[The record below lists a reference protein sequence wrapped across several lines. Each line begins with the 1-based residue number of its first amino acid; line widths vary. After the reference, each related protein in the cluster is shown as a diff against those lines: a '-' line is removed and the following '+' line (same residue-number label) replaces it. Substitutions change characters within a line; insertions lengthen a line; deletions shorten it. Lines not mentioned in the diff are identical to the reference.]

1 MNDTQ
6 QLQTGD
12 DLALDALSEASQN
25 TPALPA
31 NDTPMSEAEE
41 SDKLAETLTALQN
54 VIEKNA
60 IELEKTKTELKEK
73 RQELKNVFDNDISLV
88 EAKEEADKH
97 KEQVRERQAKLQA
110 DPQVTSLKI
119 EIKEVNQRKK
129 EIEEALSNHLIN
141 YNKMTDSTSF
151 DTSDGDQW
159 EFSLKAKVKG
169 KPKS

>member
-1 MNDTQ
+1 MNDTNDP
-6 QLQTGD
+6 QLQSGD
-12 DLALDALSEASQN
+12 DLALAALSQTDQN
-25 TPALPA
+25 IALNSDDEVA
-31 NDTPMSEAEE
+31 E

-60 IELEKTKTELKEK
+60 VELEKTKTELKEK
-73 RQELKNVFDNDISLV
+73 RQELKNVFDNDMTLT

-97 KEQVRERQAKLQA
+97 KQQVKERQAKLQA
-110 DPQVTSLKI
+110 DPQVTTLKI
-119 EIKEVNQRKK
+119 EIKEINQRKN

-159 EFSLKAKVKG
+159 EFTMRAKVKG
-169 KPKS
+169 KPKSV